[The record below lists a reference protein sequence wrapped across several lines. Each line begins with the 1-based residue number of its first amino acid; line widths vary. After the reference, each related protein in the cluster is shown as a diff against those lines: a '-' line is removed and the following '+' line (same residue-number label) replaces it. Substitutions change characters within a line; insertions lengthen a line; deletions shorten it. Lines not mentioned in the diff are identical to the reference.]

1 MRAVIERGADGGF
14 AIYTDDAQGVY
25 GSGLT
30 EQEAKTDFEEVAVE
44 QAEYHKEQTGDY
56 PEWYKGGKFKVE
68 YVYDLS
74 GFFEQFPFINATAFA
89 KEIGL
94 NAAMMR
100 KYKRKL
106 VPVSDK
112 QKARIQKKYDAL
124 VSRMQAVVF

>member
-1 MRAVIERGADGGF
+1 MKAVIERGADGGF
-14 AIYTDDAQGVY
+14 AIYTNDAQGVY
-25 GSGLT
+25 GSGMT
-30 EQEAKTDFEEVAVE
+30 EQEAKTCFEEVMVE
-44 QAEYHKEQTGDY
+44 QAKYHMEQTGKY
-56 PEWYKGGKFKVE
+56 PDWYSDNIAVE
-68 YVYDLS
+68 YVYDIS

-112 QKARIQKKYDAL
+112 QKAIIQNKYNEL
-124 VSRMQAVVF
+124 VNRMQAVVF